1 MGATTMKTKLK
12 KIGKILVFM
21 LLGIVLVAGI
31 VWALLHFK
39 VVNLPASISKLS
51 TVVEK
56 IPLADKI
63 PFLKQSAPKDLQE
76 TELQKVKQENDTLKR
91 SAAEKKAEMEALQKT
106 MEDMDK
112 KQKIVQKA
120 GEDAKAEIIRLNE
133 KLLVAANPAS
143 NPKNDK
149 QSIYKNMAQYFAE
162 MNSKEAADLLSKLN
176 DQDIIGVLGAMET
189 ALAGEML
196 QKMPRD
202 KAATIAK
209 KMLVASPQ

>member
-1 MGATTMKTKLK
+1 MGATMKAKIK
-12 KIGKILVFM
+12 KIGKILAFI
-21 LLGIVLVAGI
+21 LLGIILVAGV

-39 VVNLPASISKLS
+39 VVKLPTSISNLS
-51 TVVEK
+51 SVVEK
-56 IPLADKI
+56 IPMADKI
-63 PFLKQSAPKDLQE
+63 PFLKQSVPKDLQE

-91 SAAEKKAEMEALQKT
+91 SAAEKKAEIEALQKT

-112 KQKIVQKA
+112 KQKIVQKN

-133 KLLVAANPAS
+133 KLLLAAKPAGNS
-143 NPKNDK
+143 TTN
-149 QSIYKNMAQYFAE
+149 QQIYKNMAQYFAE
-162 MNSKEAADLLSKLN
+162 MNAKEAADLLSKLN

>member
-1 MGATTMKTKLK
+1 MKAKIK
-12 KIGKILVFM
+12 KIGKVLVFM
-21 LLGIVLVAGI
+21 ILGVILVAGI
-31 VWALLHFK
+31 VWSLLHFK
-39 VVNLPASISKLS
+39 VVKIPAIINNNLS
-51 TVVEK
+51 TVMGK
-56 IPLADKI
+56 IPMADKI
-63 PFLKQSAPKDLQE
+63 PFLKQSTPEELQE

-91 SAAEKKAEMEALQKT
+91 SVAEKKAEMEALQRT

-112 KQKIVQKA
+112 KQKIVQQA

-133 KLLVAANPAS
+133 KLLEAAKNSTNTKAS
-143 NPKNDK
+143 Q

-189 ALAGEML
+189 SLAGEML

-202 KAATIAK
+202 KATTIAR

>member
-1 MGATTMKTKLK
+1 MVTTMQTKFK
-12 KIGKILVFM
+12 KIGKKLLFL
-21 LLGIVLVAGI
+21 LLGIILVAVV

-39 VVNLPASISKLS
+39 IVSIPAVTDRL
-51 TVVEK
+51 
-56 IPLADKI
+56 
-63 PFLKQSAPKDLQE
+63 PFLNQSAPKDLQE

-91 SAAEKKAEMEALQKT
+91 SASEKKAEMEALQNT
-106 MEDMDK
+106 MEDLDN
-112 KQKIVQKA
+112 KQKILQKA
-120 GEDAKAEIIRLNE
+120 GEDYKTQIIGLNE
-133 KLLVAANPAS
+133 KLSPVANSTAD
-143 NPKNDK
+143 PKNNQ

-189 ALAGEML
+189 SLAGEML